1 MKRYRLVTH
10 PMRVPKGPWRDSR
23 ATAVADALAMGFAH
37 RDDLDPSAL
46 RWDPACEIEEMKV
59 DEAILLP

>member
-1 MKRYRLVTH
+1 
-10 PMRVPKGPWRDSR
+10 
-23 ATAVADALAMGFAH
+23 MGFAH